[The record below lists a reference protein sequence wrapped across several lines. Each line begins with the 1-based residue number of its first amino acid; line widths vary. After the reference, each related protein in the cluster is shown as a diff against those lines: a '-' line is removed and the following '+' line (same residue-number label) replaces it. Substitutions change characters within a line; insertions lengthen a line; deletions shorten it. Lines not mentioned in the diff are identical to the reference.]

1 MRRRHLVYILGMAM
15 AIFLFIAGE
24 LIWLL
29 DPIRLGG
36 QLFWIDVIDFLVY
49 VIAVVPLI
57 WIAAGWWGL
66 TAARRQW
73 KQAGRPSGFKAIA
86 PQLRKGAVMLFS
98 FITIISIVVG
108 PLRIVLA
115 VVVLGISWLL
125 VFLDMFFDEREVRKT
140 PARSLISLGVTGLLL
155 VCLFMP
161 TPYMV
166 SYPGLTMD
174 MSRYGQ
180 AKGGARHGNI
190 AGVLVFQRPAF
201 PVDWL
206 YARFFPHY
214 TFERT
219 EQLGMNISSYS
230 DLVRQM
236 KLDANTVG
244 TAVAYN
250 RLGLG
255 EGVIPQGVRVMEI
268 LQESSV
274 KDLLRP
280 GDVIIGLNGN
290 VLTSVKEFNEQMTQ
304 LIPGNEASVT
314 LVRDGQKITLTAESR
329 SNEEDPTRA
338 MFGIAIQDD
347 LEYDIPGTVS
357 FHRYL
362 VHEGGPSHG
371 AMLALAL
378 IDQLTPGG
386 VTYGNTVAG
395 TGTIR
400 PDGTIGPVGGVRQK
414 AYTVYRTG
422 VDVFFVPE
430 GAEEA
435 ARSGAPRL
443 NVVPVKTLDDILNW
457 LKENPRT

>member
-1 MRRRHLVYILGMAM
+1 MGRRHLVYLLGMVL

-36 QLFWIDVIDFLVY
+36 RLFWIDVIDILVY
-49 VIAVVPLI
+49 IIALVPLI
-57 WIAAGWWGL
+57 WMVGSWWGIVIGQRKWRERKFGAGL
-66 TAARRQW
+66 KAYGPLQRSAAV
-73 KQAGRPSGFKAIA
+73 F
-86 PQLRKGAVMLFS
+86 LFS
-98 FITIISIVVG
+98 LLAAAAILTG
-108 PLRIVLA
+108 PTR
-115 VVVLGISWLL
+115 VVLSAVALGITWIL
-125 VFLDMFFDEREVRKT
+125 VFIDMFFDERAVRKF
-140 PARSLISLGVTGLLL
+140 PVKSISSVAVTALLL

-180 AKGGARHGNI
+180 AKDGVRHGNI
-190 AGVLVFQRPAF
+190 AGVLIFQRPAF

-214 TFERT
+214 SFERS
-219 EQLGMNISSYS
+219 EQLGMNLASYS

-255 EGVIPQGVRVMEI
+255 QGVIPQGVRIMEI
-268 LQESSV
+268 LNESSV
-274 KDLLRP
+274 KDLFRP

-290 VLTSVKEFNEQMTQ
+290 VLTSVKEFNEQMKE
-304 LIPGNEASVT
+304 LIPGNETSVT
-314 LVRDGQKITLTAESR
+314 LVRDGQKLTLTAESR
-329 SNEEDPTRA
+329 SNQEDPTRA
-338 MFGIAIQDD
+338 MFGITIQDD
-347 LEYDIPGTVS
+347 LEYDIPGTVN

-371 AMLALAL
+371 AMLALTL

-400 PDGTIGPVGGVRQK
+400 PDGTVGPVGGVRQK

-435 ARSGAPRL
+435 AKKGAPRL
-443 NVVPVKTLDDILNW
+443 KVVPVKNLDEILTW
-457 LKENPRT
+457 LKENPRK